1 MAVARVAGSRVL
13 SAARTDKRNRRPDL
27 QILHLSGPAS
37 AHAATT
43 TTTEPAASAATEPA
57 SPATNAATSTGT
69 PAAASA
75 VTAVGPLEFWRF
87 DPETERSIDACADPV
102 RPIRTARRQRQPQ
115 FVQQRSLVKA
125 CGHCNLGDGR
135 QFDSAAI
142 VLAWTEQFDRG
153 HGRDGLG

>member
-43 TTTEPAASAATEPA
+43 ATTEPA
-57 SPATNAATSTGT
+57 SPATNAATSTGA